1 MSSSLQEIDPSP
13 FKPQEKP
20 NLGPGPNKD
29 KWQRAINVLYE
40 CQKYSTIPFSLF
52 SVLHLSA
59 VVLSPNTEIGN
70 QLLVIGRT
78 IYQAPGF
85 EPVLIAS
92 VTTHVLSGIF
102 LRITRKIRNK
112 KYYGK
117 SSHKP
122 KDSDSGVILKPDDK
136 KDSSYGLGGIS
147 SLLGLGAKRSF
158 VSRKWGISPI
168 SFSGFVLVPML
179 FYHVLHQRFVP
190 LFVDG
195 DSSMITL
202 EFIASA
208 IAENP
213 FKVVPGLVALVWLAS
228 YHMVSG
234 ARRYLKLYGIR
245 SSRVAY
251 FIINGLSAC
260 AAVSLYKISK
270 LPLPM
275 GFTRD
280 TFQKY
285 LTFLP

>member
-13 FKPQEKP
+13 FKPQEKA
-20 NLGPGPNKD
+20 NVGPGSNKD
-29 KWQRAINVLYE
+29 KWQRTINVLYA

-52 SVLHLSA
+52 SILHLSA

-70 QLLVIGRT
+70 QLLVMGRT

-85 EPVLIAS
+85 EPVLLAS
-92 VTTHVLSGIF
+92 VTAHVFSGVL
-102 LRITRKIRNK
+102 LRIAKRIRNK
-112 KYYGK
+112 SYYGK
-117 SSHKP
+117 STQKP
-122 KDSDSGVILKPDDK
+122 KNSESGVILKPEEK
-136 KDSSYGLGGIS
+136 NDSSYGLGGIS
-147 SLLGLGAKRSF
+147 SLLGLGAKKSF

-168 SFSGFVLVPML
+168 SFSGFLLTPML
-179 FYHVLHQRFVP
+179 MYHVLHQRIVP
-190 LFVDG
+190 LLIDG

-202 EFIASA
+202 EYIASA
-208 IAENP
+208 IARNP
-213 FKVVPGLVALVWLAS
+213 YKVAPGLVALVWLSS

-234 ARRYLKLYGIR
+234 ARRFLKLYGIR

-251 FIINGLSAC
+251 FIINGLSLC

-270 LPLPM
+270 IPLPM

-280 TFQKY
+280 TFEKY